1 MNGMAI
7 SNSFVGGVREGE
19 SNVFIMERLSQ
30 TSHEAGTNKP
40 SMILQRFLDLLSTYQ
55 HPKEIL
61 PE

>member
-30 TSHEAGTNKP
+30 NSHEAGTNKP
-40 SMILQRFLDLLSTYQ
+40 SMILQRFLLLSTYQ